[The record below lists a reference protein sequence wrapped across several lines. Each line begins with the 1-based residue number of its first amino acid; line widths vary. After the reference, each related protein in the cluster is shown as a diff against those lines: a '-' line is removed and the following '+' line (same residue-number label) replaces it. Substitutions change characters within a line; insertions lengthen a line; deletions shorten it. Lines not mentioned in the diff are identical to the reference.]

1 MLRGTPVALHAVNLS
16 ISDMTHSSDAA
27 SAPEGALD
35 PATGAAAP
43 AEPVTTDPAPAAAA
57 ELDELRDRHARLAA
71 EFDNYRKRVLKERA
85 ELEDRSQA
93 KLLGRL
99 LDALDDL
106 DRVAA
111 SDAATTPLE
120 TVRAAVD
127 TVHKKLWKEFGTA
140 GVERIDPA
148 GAPFDPALHEAVS
161 IVPAPSPEQER
172 TVAATFQVGYAM
184 KGHLVR
190 PARVQ
195 VFSSEGLA

>member
-1 MLRGTPVALHAVNLS
+1 
-16 ISDMTHSSDAA
+16 MTHTSDAA
-27 SAPEGALD
+27 PTPETPLD
-35 PATGAAAP
+35 PAAADTSAADLAP
-43 AEPVTTDPAPAAAA
+43 ADAAQRELA
-57 ELDELRDRHARLAA
+57 ELHDRHVRLAA
-71 EFDNYRKRVLKERA
+71 EFDNYRKRVAKERL
-85 ELEDRSQA
+85 ELEERAQA
-93 KLLGRL
+93 RLLGKL

-111 SDAATTPLE
+111 SDPATTPLE
-120 TVRAAVD
+120 TVRGAVD

-148 GAPFDPALHEAVS
+148 GAAFDPALHEAVS
-161 IVPAPSPEQER
+161 IVPAPSPAQER